1 MNEEIKLAASNS
13 IHQFF
18 RDAKL
23 NNKKWL
29 REIPDF
35 ETLVYAFFT
44 IRRRMI
50 QAKKYTVSET
60 AELADSFLKPDIL
73 REYENLKHALS
84 TGGDLKKFHTE
95 NSKILYPIDGLLED
109 YGINHLHLS
118 RARFQVFFVEE
129 KEEIL
134 ILKVCKHFA
143 KNQTAFSK
151 QHLIDLLAQY
161 RPEMA
166 VNGKY
171 RKINTAHPR
180 KTVLYPSSYGWD
192 KSDDFCNWLKSIPE
206 SQAGNYRC
214 ENHENRILVMW
225 SEKEELGQY
234 PI

>member
-73 REYENLKHALS
+73 REYENLKHALR

-129 KEEIL
+129 KDDIL

-166 VNGKY
+166 VNTKY
-171 RKINTAHPR
+171 RNWEVGHPR
-180 KTVLYPSSYGWD
+180 KTELYRSNYGWL
-192 KSDDFCNWLKSIPE
+192 KSDDFCNWLKSITE
-206 SQAGNYRC
+206 NQTGNYRC
-214 ENHENRILVMW
+214 EMLENRALVLW
-225 SEKEELGQY
+225 SESRELGQY